1 MPYYLLI
8 LLLLS
13 VNFFN
18 VEGIGQV
25 FSSNM
30 QYIVYMMW
38 LVVGAMF
45 FRKQSVIVAW
55 QSSNNRYTKWYL
67 LGCLLSF
74 IPAYFYY
81 GQSIT
86 QSIIT
91 YRFFLY
97 ILTFPLLLTIRPT
110 LNDFKKAIF
119 IYSVIYLTVVLI
131 DAQTHHF
138 IIREE
143 SPLFEGRDENV
154 IEEGNFIH
162 FTLGFYIIA
171 IGLFVALQDL
181 RNKYSVKNMF
191 VCILYMTI
199 IFLVQ
204 NRGTLFPCILIFI
217 HALLTVDDK
226 RMKKISIGL
235 SVILIAVLGIQA
247 YSAIGRLIEET
258 IIQVSDSDYNRNI
271 ALVYYLTQ
279 ANPGW
284 LAYLFGNGFLSAHVS
299 WDRMIM
305 LRDLGAFAS
314 DIGLVGLWSEI
325 GLLPVFAVLVPT
337 IKGIRKHNPIFV
349 IYISFFVLSGV
360 VTQSFFIGGFQL
372 LSLSFVLYFLTCFS
386 NEQETAIGVA
396 KH

>member
-18 VEGIGQV
+18 VVGIGQV

-30 QYIVYMMW
+30 QFIVYIMW
-38 LVVGAMF
+38 LIVGAIF
-45 FRKQSVIVAW
+45 FRKQRLLVSW
-55 QSSNNRYTKWYL
+55 QSSNNKYTKWYL

-74 IPAYFYY
+74 IPAYVYY

-119 IYSVIYLTVVLI
+119 IYSVVYLTVVLI

-143 SPLFEGRDENV
+143 SPLFEGRELNV
-154 IEEGNFIH
+154 IDEGDFIH
-162 FTLGFYIIA
+162 FTPGFYIIA

-181 RNKYSVKNMF
+181 RIRYSVKNMF
-191 VCILYMTI
+191 VSVLYMAI

-217 HALLTVDDK
+217 HALLTVTEK

-235 SVILIAVLGIQA
+235 SVVLIAILGIQA
-247 YSAIGRLIEET
+247 YSAIERLMEET
-258 IIQVSDSDYNRNI
+258 IIQVSDSDYNRNV

-284 LAYLFGNGFLSAHVS
+284 LAYLFGNGFLSAHAA

-305 LRDLGAFAS
+305 LRDLGAYAS
-314 DIGLVGLWSEI
+314 DIGLVGLWSVI
-325 GLLPVFAVLVPT
+325 GLLPVFAILVPS
-337 IKGIRKHNPIFV
+337 IKGIHKQNPIFV
-349 IYISFFVLSGV
+349 RYISFFVLSGV
-360 VTQSFFIGGFQL
+360 VTQSYFVSGLQL
-372 LSLSFVLYFLTCFS
+372 MSLSFVLYFLTCFS
-386 NEQETAIGVA
+386 NEQETFTGVA
-396 KH
+396 KN